1 MSATFNEDVQA
12 LKELV
17 LHNPVRGTMEGSG
30 AAGMGALKDLDAPP
44 WGSLWWDSC
53 HLVSRPWS

>member
-30 AAGMGALKDLDAPP
+30 AAGVGALKDLFFFFI
-44 WGSLWWDSC
+44 
-53 HLVSRPWS
+53 

>member
-17 LHNPVRGTMEGSG
+17 LHNPVRVLWKHLE
-30 AAGMGALKDLDAPP
+30 ALT
-44 WGSLWWDSC
+44 
-53 HLVSRPWS
+53 

>member
-17 LHNPVRGTMEGSG
+17 LHNPVREAGVLGQFDFGT
-30 AAGMGALKDLDAPP
+30 AGPRNP
-44 WGSLWWDSC
+44 SLLMARSC
-53 HLVSRPWS
+53 GEDR

>member
-17 LHNPVRGTMEGSG
+17 LHNPVR
-30 AAGMGALKDLDAPP
+30 ALQYQLEP
-44 WGSLWWDSC
+44 LM
-53 HLVSRPWS
+53 

>member
-17 LHNPVRGTMEGSG
+17 LHNPVS
-30 AAGMGALKDLDAPP
+30 ALKWHLE
-44 WGSLWWDSC
+44 SLM
-53 HLVSRPWS
+53 